1 MATMAV
7 GAGMMGGRVAERPHA
22 VRKPRTR
29 TESIAERNHRL
40 FEEQRKA
47 RRGPALEV
55 FFAKHLDNS
64 RIVKA
69 NDPERQREMRSF
81 TMVMSVLF
89 LLVMVY
95 VWQHFAAIEVGYH
108 VETQKV
114 QVEQLREQN
123 RELRL
128 TEAQLTDPG
137 RIDQMARKMGLDA
150 PLPGQ
155 MVHPDGSEA
164 KSAALAQ
171 VNVPVV
177 ITY

>member
-1 MATMAV
+1 MATMAIATGV
-7 GAGMMGGRVAERPHA
+7 MAGQAAATSRGTRS
-22 VRKPRTR
+22 R
-29 TESIAERNHRL
+29 TETLAERNRRL

-55 FFAKHLDNS
+55 FFAKHIDNS

-81 TMVMSVLF
+81 TMAMSVLF

-95 VWQHFAAIEVGYH
+95 VWQHFTAIEVGYH
-108 VETQKV
+108 IEAQKV

-137 RIDQMARKMGLDA
+137 RIDQMAKQLGLDV
-150 PLPGQ
+150 PQPGQ
-155 MVHPDGSEA
+155 VVRPDGS
-164 KSAALAQ
+164 AADG
-171 VNVPVV
+171 PVV
-177 ITY
+177 AEVSTPAVRGY

>member
-7 GAGMMGGRVAERPHA
+7 AAGVMGGQASSSRGARS
-22 VRKPRTR
+22 R
-29 TESIAERNHRL
+29 TESLTQKNSRL
-40 FEEQRKA
+40 FEEQRKS

-55 FFAKHLDNS
+55 FFAKHIDNS

-81 TMVMSVLF
+81 TMAMSVLF

-108 VETQKV
+108 VESQKV

-128 TEAQLTDPG
+128 TEAQLTDPS
-137 RIDQMARKMGLDA
+137 RIDTMAKQLGLAA
-150 PLPGQ
+150 PQPGQ
-155 MVHPDGSEA
+155 VVRPDGSIDA
-164 KSAALAQ
+164 NSANAPVMAQ
-171 VNVPVV
+171 ASIPASA
-177 ITY
+177 Y

>member
-1 MATMAV
+1 MATMAIATGV
-7 GAGMMGGRVAERPHA
+7 MAGQAGKARSSRS
-22 VRKPRTR
+22 R
-29 TESIAERNHRL
+29 TETLAERNHRL
-40 FEEQRKA
+40 YEEQRKS

-55 FFAKHLDNS
+55 FFAKHIDNS

-81 TMVMSVLF
+81 TMAMSVLF

-108 VETQKV
+108 VESQKV

-128 TEAQLTDPG
+128 SEAQLTDPG
-137 RIDQMARKMGLDA
+137 RIDRMAKQLGLDA
-150 PLPGQ
+150 PEPGQ
-155 MVHPDGSEA
+155 VVRPDGSDA
-164 KSAALAQ
+164 
-171 VNVPVV
+171 NVPVMAQIV
-177 ITY
+177 APGSAMNAY